1 VSYDPPVEDM
11 IFTLTKV
18 AVPPDAAPASGRDD
32 LLAVLEE
39 SGRFARDR
47 VAPLDQASDRNGAS
61 WSAAGVT
68 TPPGFREVY
77 ADWAAAGW
85 NAVAQPE
92 AFGGMGLPTSVGAAT
107 MEMLTS
113 ACMALATLPVLS
125 QGAADAIAAHASAE
139 LKEIYL
145 PRLISG
151 EWTATMNLTEPQ
163 AGSDVGLLRTKAV
176 PTGNGRYR
184 ISGQKIFITFGEHDL
199 ASNIIHLVLAR
210 LPDAPPGVKGISLFL
225 VPKYLVGDDGAL
237 GAANDLR
244 CAGIEHKL
252 GIRGSP
258 TCTMVYGDAGG
269 AIGWLVGEENKGLAC
284 MFTMMNKA
292 RLATGLQGVAI
303 AEKATQKALLYARG
317 RRQGRAAGFDGP
329 APIAAHPDVARTLAR
344 MRALTSAARAIAYAA
359 AAAIDMAERAA
370 TAQQRHDA
378 ETRASLLTP
387 VVKAFASDVGC
398 EVASLGVQVHG
409 GMGFIEETGA
419 AQLLRDIRIAPI
431 YEGTNAIQAID
442 LVTRKI
448 GRDGGAPL
456 AGLIDQCRADLASA
470 ANVIGPSVGHM
481 TAALTAWDQATAH
494 LLSASTGEWYK
505 LFVASSYLRLFGI
518 AFGGALLAR
527 GAVAAGPRETH
538 WPIQA
543 RVFAA
548 DVCTEAPA
556 LLAQIVS
563 PYRRMSDYR
572 ELAGVS

>member
-1 VSYDPPVEDM
+1 M

-18 AVPPDAAPASGRDD
+18 AVPPDVAPASGRDD

-39 SGRFARDR
+39 SGKFARDR
-47 VAPLDQASDRNGAS
+47 VAPLDGASDRIGAS

-139 LKEIYL
+139 LKQIYL

-151 EWTATMNLTEPQ
+151 EWTGTMNLTEPQ

-176 PTGNGRYR
+176 PTGDGRYL

-225 VPKYLVGDDGAL
+225 VPKYLVGDDGAP

-252 GIRGSP
+252 GIKGSP

-303 AEKATQKALLYARG
+303 AEKATQKALLYAR
-317 RRQGRAAGFDGP
+317 
-329 APIAAHPDVARTLAR
+329 
-344 MRALTSAARAIAYAA
+344 
-359 AAAIDMAERAA
+359 
-370 TAQQRHDA
+370 
-378 ETRASLLTP
+378 
-387 VVKAFASDVGC
+387 
-398 EVASLGVQVHG
+398 
-409 GMGFIEETGA
+409 
-419 AQLLRDIRIAPI
+419 
-431 YEGTNAIQAID
+431 
-442 LVTRKI
+442 
-448 GRDGGAPL
+448 
-456 AGLIDQCRADLASA
+456 
-470 ANVIGPSVGHM
+470 
-481 TAALTAWDQATAH
+481 
-494 LLSASTGEWYK
+494 
-505 LFVASSYLRLFGI
+505 
-518 AFGGALLAR
+518 
-527 GAVAAGPRETH
+527 
-538 WPIQA
+538 
-543 RVFAA
+543 
-548 DVCTEAPA
+548 
-556 LLAQIVS
+556 
-563 PYRRMSDYR
+563 
-572 ELAGVS
+572 